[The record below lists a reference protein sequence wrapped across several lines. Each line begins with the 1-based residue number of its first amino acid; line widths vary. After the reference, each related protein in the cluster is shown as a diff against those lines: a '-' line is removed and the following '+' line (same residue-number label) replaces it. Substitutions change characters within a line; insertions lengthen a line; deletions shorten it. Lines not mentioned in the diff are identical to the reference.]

1 MLAKFYK
8 KPFFG
13 QSPKVKSRTVTVAL
27 YVLAK
32 LSSVVYCSANFFVLL
47 AVGQKF
53 RQTLLRILG

>member
-1 MLAKFYK
+1 MGEKSFCQTLE
-8 KPFFG
+8 
-13 QSPKVKSRTVTVAL
+13 VKSRTVTVVL

-53 RQTLLRILG
+53 RQTLLGILG